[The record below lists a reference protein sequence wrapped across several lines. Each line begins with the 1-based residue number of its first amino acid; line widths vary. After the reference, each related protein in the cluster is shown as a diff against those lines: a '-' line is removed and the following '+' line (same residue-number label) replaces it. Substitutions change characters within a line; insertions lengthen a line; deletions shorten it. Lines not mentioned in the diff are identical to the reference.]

1 MSLSG
6 CLKDREHSK
15 RERAYKMQK
24 TKCATL
30 TEQLEAE
37 SATRWKVSGDREGK
51 DRKHKDWWSGRKM
64 VDDGS
69 EEKQRTM
76 PNNGVR

>member
-1 MSLSG
+1 
-6 CLKDREHSK
+6 
-15 RERAYKMQK
+15 MQK

-37 SATRWKVSGDREGK
+37 SAARWKVNGDREGK
-51 DRKHKDWWSGRKM
+51 YRKHKDWWSGRKM